1 MYSYGMREKLMRPNC
16 YYPVIACEQVAETAV
31 FYREYFGFGAVFE
44 AD

>member
-1 MYSYGMREKLMRPNC
+1 MKPNC

-31 FYREYFGFGAVFE
+31 FYREYFGFAAVFE